1 MKHKKVKYIK
11 YCFGIRFVNDVN
23 KSSHLLSEMDIQL
36 SKGSSIFGN
45 NWIVERRHDSLIDNT
60 NNDVCAFI
68 NSLIINYFYV

>member
-1 MKHKKVKYIK
+1 
-11 YCFGIRFVNDVN
+11 
-23 KSSHLLSEMDIQL
+23 MDIQL